1 MASMRVDSLLGP
13 QVATAVFLIFQV
25 LLTKIG
31 CWDIATNLYVLVYR
45 VVQYCCRIK
54 EMQGSNYTCIGSL
67 CACIDKRHE
76 DISPIYCSAW
86 IYQDPLS
93 ESCILHRV
101 YWSNGYFLLLLF
113 VYVSF
118 YHSVGFLFD
127 VATRVTFSA
136 SHGTEYTWRSY
147 PVVFIKCML
156 VSKSVLLL

>member
-101 YWSNGYFLLLLF
+101 YWSNGYFF
-113 VYVSF
+113 VVVVCLCFFLSQCWISF
-118 YHSVGFLFD
+118 WCGYESYI
-127 VATRVTFSA
+127 FSI
-136 SHGTEYTWRSY
+136 TWHRIYMALISCSIY
-147 PVVFIKCML
+147 KVHAC
-156 VSKSVLLL
+156 